1 MELVDDRKRFPC
13 VLCKKRTKPNDRR
26 KCESI
31 EIRKFLRK
39 TFMVDARPVD
49 VLCNKCRHYYYKNKK
64 VKQKPPIH
72 AKTDNEPQ
80 GNSSCLSPPSVT
92 LPLQRTVSSHA
103 YCFICKRPGPK
114 LIVVPVSARLSAF
127 IHKEVI
133 IPSGSRCCPSHIAN
147 DDFIAGALDN
157 LQTIETSFLNRSTIV
172 DLITRIRN
180 YAIQNCTSKFT
191 FNPSYLNNLDYI
203 TLTGIPKDQFADLH
217 QEIKSEIRNTPSR
230 TSTMSLGIFLLKMR
244 SGMSNQL
251 MSTIFGISKSS
262 IRRAISTVRTALMKK
277 FVPQNV
283 GLQHI
288 SRQEVIANHTR
299 PLAQSLF
306 RNVTQSQAIAVLDGT
321 YIFIQ
326 KSNNFQFQRRTYN
339 MHKVRPLVKPMVVVS
354 TDGYFLTV
362 VGPYLA
368 DSRNNDAAILNHML
382 KSNIEDIKNWFQD
395 EDIFIVDMGFRDAL
409 GVLEEFGIKA
419 YMPHLLA
426 KGEKQMPTPDA
437 NASRLV
443 TKIRWVVEA
452 ANSRIKRWK
461 YLAHTLP
468 TNQVPFIG
476 DYVRIV
482 CAISNKYLPPL
493 STGNADDDEALAN
506 KMQYLSKRVNILQI
520 FVEENALDKRSS
532 SWEVSSDSLN
542 VPKLDEEELRNL
554 TCGVYQ
560 LRLCPSYIQE
570 YIEGDADILVHK
582 EHPGLIRVKLQSRH
596 ISSKKY
602 MLWIQYTESAV
613 TAWYCKCCGGARV
626 VGVCSHIAS
635 VVWYLGFA
643 RHNVGDV
650 SATGIQN
657 WGEYVK
663 DAAVIDASDN
673 DDSDIEE

>member
-1 MELVDDRKRFPC
+1 MELVDGRNRFPC
-13 VLCKKRTKPNDRR
+13 VLCKKRTKPNDR
-26 KCESI
+26 KKSESV
-31 EIRKFLRK
+31 EIRRFLRK

-49 VLCNKCRHYYYKNKK
+49 VLCNKCRHQYYRNKQ
-64 VKQKPPIH
+64 VKEKPIN
-72 AKTDNEPQ
+72 AKLDTELP
-80 GNSSCLSPPSVT
+80 GNSLCLSPPSVT
-92 LPLQRTVSSHA
+92 LPLHRTVSSHS

-114 LIVVPVSARLSAF
+114 LIVVPISARLSAF

-147 DDFIAGALDN
+147 DDFITGSLNN
-157 LQTIETSFLNRSTIV
+157 LKTIDTSCLNRRTIV
-172 DLITRIRN
+172 DLITRIRS
-180 YAIQNCTSKFT
+180 YAIQNCSSKFT
-191 FNPSYLNNLDYI
+191 FDPSYLNNLDYI
-203 TLTGIPKDQFADLH
+203 TLTGISKDHFADLH
-217 QEIKSEIRNTPSR
+217 QEIETEIKNTPSR

-262 IRRAISTVRTALMKK
+262 VRRAISTVRTALMKK
-277 FVPQNV
+277 FVPENV
-283 GLQHI
+283 GLHHI

-306 RNVTQSQAIAVLDGT
+306 GNMTQSQAIAVLDGT
-321 YIFIQ
+321 YIYIQ
-326 KSNNFQFQRRTYN
+326 KSNHFQFQRRTYSI
-339 MHKVRPLVKPMVVVS
+339 HKGRPLVKPMVVVS

-368 DSRNNDAAILNHML
+368 DSRNNDASILNHML
-382 KSNIEDIKNWFQD
+382 KSNIEDIKNWFED
-395 EDIFIVDMGFRDAL
+395 DDIFIVDRGFRDAL

-419 YMPHLLA
+419 YMPHLLD
-426 KGEKQMPTPDA
+426 KGERQMPTPDA

-493 STGNADDDEALAN
+493 STGNADDDEALAA
-506 KMQYLSKRVNILQI
+506 KMQYLSKQVNSLKA
-520 FVEENALDKRSS
+520 FVEEHALDKRSS
-532 SWEVSSDSLN
+532 CWEVSSDSLN
-542 VPKLDEEELRNL
+542 FPKLDEEEIRNL

-560 LRLCPSYIQE
+560 
-570 YIEGDADILVHK
+570 
-582 EHPGLIRVKLQSRH
+582 
-596 ISSKKY
+596 
-602 MLWIQYTESAV
+602 
-613 TAWYCKCCGGARV
+613 
-626 VGVCSHIAS
+626 
-635 VVWYLGFA
+635 
-643 RHNVGDV
+643 HNDVDV

-663 DAAVIDASDN
+663 DAAIIDVSDT